1 MNFAFSKKS
10 VERMKGVN
18 PQLII
23 IFNEAIKNSPIDWG
37 VPNDGGIRTAIRQNE
52 LFADGNSKC
61 DGYDNLSNHQ
71 SGNALDFY
79 AYVNGKASWEK
90 HHLAMVAG
98 VIMSTATRLRKA
110 NKINIELKWG
120 GSFGSNDFNGWD
132 QCHFEVK
139 R

>member
-1 MNFAFSKKS
+1 MSFAFSKKS

-23 IFNEAIKNSPIDWG
+23 IFNEALKNSPIDWG

-98 VIMSTATRLRKA
+98 VIMSTATRLRKQG
-110 NKINIELKWG
+110 KIDIELKWG
-120 GSFGSNDFNGWD
+120 AEFGSNDFNGFD
-132 QCHFEVK
+132 FPHIEVK
-139 R
+139 

>member
-18 PQLII
+18 PQLIL

-37 VPNDGGIRTAIRQNE
+37 IPNDAGIRTAIRQNE

-98 VIMSTATRLRKA
+98 VIMSTATRLRKQG
-110 NKINIELKWG
+110 KIDIELKWG
-120 GSFGSNDFNGWD
+120 AEFGSNDFNGFD
-132 QCHFEVK
+132 FPHIEVK
-139 R
+139 